1 MLVLSRKA
9 NEEIVIGEN
18 IRITVVNVAGNRVRI
33 GVSAPKSISIR
44 RQEVNRPADPS
55 VEPSFEEPAEVVL
68 C

>member
-18 IRITVVNVAGNRVRI
+18 IRITVVKVAGNKVRI
-33 GVSAPKSISIR
+33 GVTAPKSISIR
-44 RQEVNRPADPS
+44 RPEVDRPADPP
-55 VEPSFEEPAEVVL
+55 VELSFEESAEIVL

>member
-18 IRITVVNVAGNRVRI
+18 IRITVVKVAGNKVRI
-33 GVSAPKSISIR
+33 GITAPKSITIH
-44 RQEVNRPADPS
+44 RQEANPPVGRT
-55 VEPSFEEPAEVVL
+55 VESSFDESEEVVF